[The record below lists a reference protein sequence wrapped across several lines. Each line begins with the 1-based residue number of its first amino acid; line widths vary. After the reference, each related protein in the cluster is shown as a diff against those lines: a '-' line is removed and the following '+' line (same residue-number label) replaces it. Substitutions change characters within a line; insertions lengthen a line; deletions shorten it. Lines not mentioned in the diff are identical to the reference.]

1 MLVDRFLPTCGV
13 FRRDGLRKRLP
24 HEQTDVGGRAVRVR
38 SDYTGRRPTSAPPA
52 SYQLLEGVD
61 LLLWLLVLLLIV
73 LAVAGGIVVTKLLWL
88 ILIAALIV
96 AVFAAMAGRS
106 AL

>member
-1 MLVDRFLPTCGV
+1 V
-13 FRRDGLRKRLP
+13 FRRVGRRKRLP
-24 HEQTDVGGRAVRVR
+24 HEQTDASGHGFAPAPI
-38 SDYTGRRPTSAPPA
+38 TPGRRPISAPPA